1 VITKIDDL
9 KVDKREMRN
18 AYIDKLIKLAEKDEK
33 IFVLDADL
41 MHSNNTYK
49 FKERFPDRAINV
61 GIQEANMIG
70 MAAGLSLIGKIPFA
84 HTFTCFAA
92 RRDLDQLYL
101 SVAYAGLNVKLF
113 ATDPGIAATY
123 NGGSHMSFEDIGIMR
138 AIPSM
143 TIIEPVDSTMMES
156 IVEQITYTYG
166 PFYVRLF
173 RKNPVKIYE
182 DGETFK
188 IGKGIILKEGS
199 DVTIISTGIMVAE
212 SLKASALLEKDGIS
226 ARVVN
231 IFTIKPI
238 DKDLIIKCAEETG
251 SIVTAEN
258 SNIING
264 LGSAVAEVLIENKP
278 VPMERIGIQDL
289 FGEVG
294 DMEYLMKRYHLTAD
308 DIVEIVKKVLSRK
321 KMKRK

>member
-1 VITKIDDL
+1 MPIRSSDLQID
-9 KVDKREMRN
+9 KVEMRN
-18 AYIDKLIKLAEKDEK
+18 AYIDKLIKLAEKDDR

-49 FKERFPDRAINV
+49 FKERFPDRTINV

-70 MAAGLSLIGKIPFA
+70 IAAGLSLVGKIPFA

-123 NGGSHMSFEDIGIMR
+123 NGGSHMSFEDIGIMKT
-138 AIPSM
+138 IPSM

-188 IGKGIILKEGS
+188 IGKGIILREGS

-212 SLKASALLEKDGIS
+212 SLKASFLLEKDGIS

-264 LGSAVAEVLIENKP
+264 LGSAVADVLIENKP

-294 DMEYLMKRYHLTAD
+294 DMEYLMKRYHLTAS
-308 DIVEIVKKVLSRK
+308 DIVESVKKVLIRK
-321 KMKRK
+321 KME

>member
-1 VITKIDDL
+1 MTVELNDLQIDKI
-9 KVDKREMRN
+9 EMRN
-18 AYIDKLIKLAEKDEK
+18 AYIDNLIALAEKDDR

-49 FKERFPDRAINV
+49 FKDRFPNRTINV

-70 MAAGLSLIGKIPFA
+70 IAAGLSLVGKIPFA

-101 SVAYAGLNVKLF
+101 SVAYAELNVKLV

-138 AIPSM
+138 TIPSM
-143 TIIEPVDSTMMES
+143 NIIEPVDNTMIES
-156 IVEQITYTYG
+156 LVEQITYTYG

-173 RKNPVKIYE
+173 RKNPVKIYNA
-182 DGETFK
+182 GEKFE

-199 DVTIISTGIMVAE
+199 DVTIISSGIMVAE
-212 SLKASALLEKDGIS
+212 SLEASDLLKKEGIS
-226 ARVVN
+226 TRVVN

-238 DKDLIIKCAEETG
+238 DKDLIIRCAEETG
-251 SIVTAEN
+251 AIVTAE
-258 SNIING
+258 
-264 LGSAVAEVLIENKP
+264 
-278 VPMERIGIQDL
+278 
-289 FGEVG
+289 
-294 DMEYLMKRYHLTAD
+294 
-308 DIVEIVKKVLSRK
+308 
-321 KMKRK
+321 

>member
-1 VITKIDDL
+1 M
-9 KVDKREMRN
+9 EMRN
-18 AYIDKLIKLAEKDEK
+18 AYIDKLIKLAEKDDK

-49 FKERFPDRAINV
+49 FKERFPDRTINV

-70 MAAGLSLIGKIPFA
+70 MAAGLSLVGKIPFA

-101 SVAYAGLNVKLF
+101 SVAYAELNVKLF

-138 AIPSM
+138 TIPSM
-143 TIIEPVDSTMMES
+143 TIVEPVDSTMMES

-308 DIVEIVKKVLSRK
+308 DIVESVKKVLIRK
-321 KMKRK
+321 KMK

>member
-1 VITKIDDL
+1 MPIRSNDLQID
-9 KVDKREMRN
+9 KMEMRN
-18 AYIDKLIKLAEKDEK
+18 AYIDKLIKLAEKDDK

-49 FKERFPDRAINV
+49 FKERFPDRTINV

-70 MAAGLSLIGKIPFA
+70 MAAGLSLVGKIPFA

-101 SVAYAGLNVKLF
+101 SVAYAELNVKLF

-138 AIPSM
+138 TIPSM
-143 TIIEPVDSTMMES
+143 TIVEPVDSTMMES

-308 DIVEIVKKVLSRK
+308 DIVESVKKVLIRK
-321 KMKRK
+321 KMK

>member
-1 VITKIDDL
+1 MPIRSNDLQID
-9 KVDKREMRN
+9 KMEMRN
-18 AYIDKLIKLAEKDEK
+18 AYIDKLIKLAEKDDK

-49 FKERFPDRAINV
+49 FKERFPDRTINV

-70 MAAGLSLIGKIPFA
+70 MAAGLSLVGKIPFA

-101 SVAYAGLNVKLF
+101 SVAYAELNVKLF

-138 AIPSM
+138 TIPSM
-143 TIIEPVDSTMMES
+143 TIVEPVDSTMMES

-182 DGETFK
+182 DGETFE
-188 IGKGIILKEGS
+188 IGKGIILKDGS

-212 SLKASALLEKDGIS
+212 SLKASFLLEKDGIS

-238 DKDLIIKCAEETG
+238 DKNLIIKCAEETG
-251 SIVTAEN
+251 AIVTAEN

-264 LGSAVAEVLIENKP
+264 LGSAVAEILVENKP

-294 DMEYLMKRYHLTAD
+294 DMEYLMKKYHLTAD

>member
-1 VITKIDDL
+1 MTIKLNDLRTDD
-9 KVDKREMRN
+9 VEMRN
-18 AYIDKLIKLAEKDEK
+18 AYIDKLIALAEKDER
-33 IFVLDADL
+33 ICVLDADL

-49 FKERFPDRAINV
+49 FKDRFPDRTINV

-70 MAAGLSLIGKIPFA
+70 IAAGLSLVGKIPFA

-101 SVAYAGLNVKLF
+101 SVAYAELNVKLV

-138 AIPSM
+138 TIPSM
-143 TIIEPVDSTMMES
+143 IVIEPTDSVMMEAL
-156 IVEQITYTYG
+156 VEQIAYTYG

-173 RKNPVKIYE
+173 RKNPLKIYNA
-182 DGETFK
+182 GEKFR
-188 IGKGIILKEGS
+188 IGEGIILKDGT
-199 DVTIISTGIMVAE
+199 DATIIASGIEVPEA
-212 SLKASALLEKDGIS
+212 LKASDLLQKDGIS
-226 ARVVN
+226 VRVVN

-238 DKDLIIKCAEETG
+238 DKNLIIKCAEETG
-251 SIVTAEN
+251 AIVTAEN

-264 LGSAVAEVLIENKP
+264 LGSAVAEVLVENKP
-278 VPMERIGIQDL
+278 VPMERVGVKDL

-294 DMEYLMKRYHLTAD
+294 DMDYLKRRYNLTAA
-308 DIVEIVKKVLSRK
+308 DIVNSVKKVLIRK
-321 KMKRK
+321 KMK

>member
-1 VITKIDDL
+1 LPIRSNDLQID
-9 KVDKREMRN
+9 KMEMRN
-18 AYIDKLIKLAEKDEK
+18 AYIDKLIKLAEKDDK

-49 FKERFPDRAINV
+49 FKERFPDRTINV

-70 MAAGLSLIGKIPFA
+70 MAAGLSLVGKIPFA

-101 SVAYAGLNVKLF
+101 SVAYAELNVKLF

-138 AIPSM
+138 TIPSM
-143 TIIEPVDSTMMES
+143 TIVEPVDSTMMES

-308 DIVEIVKKVLSRK
+308 DIVESVKKVLIRK
-321 KMKRK
+321 KMK

>member
-1 VITKIDDL
+1 LPIRSNDLQID
-9 KVDKREMRN
+9 KMEMRN
-18 AYIDKLIKLAEKDEK
+18 AYIDKLIKLAEKDDK

-49 FKERFPDRAINV
+49 FKERFPDRTINV

-70 MAAGLSLIGKIPFA
+70 MAAGLSLVGKIPFA

-101 SVAYAGLNVKLF
+101 SVAYAELNVKLF

-138 AIPSM
+138 TIPSM
-143 TIIEPVDSTMMES
+143 TIVEPVDSTMMES

-212 SLKASALLEKDGIS
+212 SLKASALLEKDRIS

-308 DIVEIVKKVLSRK
+308 DIVESVKKVLIRK
-321 KMKRK
+321 KMK